1 VEVGKLNFAHHE
13 AYLDD
18 VVLVEDGAL
27 IEAMRTLLERSKLL
41 VEPSGA
47 ITVAALLSGEVRS
60 TGKTVAVLSGGN
72 IDYPGLEGLLG
83 DA

>member
-1 VEVGKLNFAHHE
+1 
-13 AYLDD
+13 
-18 VVLVEDGAL
+18 L